1 MHGNCE
7 GIRSLAGELLVHWEE
22 SEGFKA
28 HTNVPHVRGIRCHS
42 HFRDV
47 WCRHYKESSWRKIN
61 ERESSGETGN
71 EGNSKMST
79 FYLCLHK
86 INLRNIN
93 YVN

>member
-1 MHGNCE
+1 MRGGSRILHCSCE
-7 GIRSLAGELLVHWEE
+7 GIRSLAGELLVDWEE

-61 ERESSGETGN
+61 KRESSGETGN
-71 EGNSKMST
+71 EDNS
-79 FYLCLHK
+79 
-86 INLRNIN
+86 
-93 YVN
+93 